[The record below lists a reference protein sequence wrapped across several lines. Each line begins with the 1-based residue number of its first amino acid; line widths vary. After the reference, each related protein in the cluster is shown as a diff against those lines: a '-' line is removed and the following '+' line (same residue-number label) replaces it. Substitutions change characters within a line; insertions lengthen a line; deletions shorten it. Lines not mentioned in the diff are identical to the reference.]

1 MSRLANA
8 TQFAF
13 ELMVKSNSKWC
24 LNKLPSHNLI
34 LTGGC
39 ALNKVAVDGIRKN
52 WRNIYVPKN
61 PGDPGSCVG
70 AVLALKNKHIDF
82 NDEIWYNKV

>member
-1 MSRLANA
+1 MAA
-8 TQFAF
+8 EIIFF